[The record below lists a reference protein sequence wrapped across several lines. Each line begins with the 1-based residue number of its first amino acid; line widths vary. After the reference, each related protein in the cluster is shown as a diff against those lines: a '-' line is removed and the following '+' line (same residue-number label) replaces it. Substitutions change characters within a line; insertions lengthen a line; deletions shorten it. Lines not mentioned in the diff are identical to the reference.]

1 VLADA
6 MVRSD
11 DVVYWDW
18 NATTPPHPDVLVAMQ
33 DAFRDAW
40 ANSSSQHRLGR
51 AARARIEGVREQIGE
66 LLAVHPRDV
75 LFVASGTEANNL
87 ALRHAAGLVVSRLD
101 HPSVVRVA
109 EQRAAEGTPVLWV
122 PVAERGQLDPREL
135 EGALEALPDPVRS
148 RSVVVITAANHETG
162 VLQDVNALGSLVRA
176 RGARLHC
183 DASQAIGKIAAS
195 ELLGADSWTVSAHKL
210 RGPQGV
216 AALAWKGAAPVPVL
230 LGGSQER
237 GLRPGTPPGPLIA
250 GFGAALARL
259 DPRRYA
265 AMGPLRDKL
274 ELALRTYGLV
284 NGAGA
289 PRLPHVSN
297 ISFAGWTG
305 ERLVAALDVR
315 GVCVSTGSACRVG
328 TAEPSAAVAAM
339 LGAERARGAVRFSL
353 GEDADEAQ
361 LDSVLAR
368 LFPLLQ
374 PPAVPTS

>member
-1 VLADA
+1 MTQAEEPL
-6 MVRSD
+6 
-11 DVVYWDW
+11 YWDW
-18 NATTPPHPDVLVAMQ
+18 NATTPPHPDVLAVMQ
-33 DAFRDAW
+33 EAWREAW

-51 AARARIEGVREQIGE
+51 AARARIEAVREQIGA

-109 EQRAAEGTPVLWV
+109 EQRAAEGAPVVWV
-122 PVAERGQLDPREL
+122 AVPPSGRLDPREIASCL
-135 EGALEALPDPVRS
+135 DTLPEPIRA

-162 VLQDVNALGSLVRA
+162 VLQDVTDLGSLVRE

-183 DASQAIGKIAAS
+183 DASQAIGKVAAS
-195 ELLGADSWTVSAHKL
+195 QLSGADSWTISAHKI

-216 AALAWKGAAPVPVL
+216 AALAWSGAPPTPVL

-259 DPRRYA
+259 DVARYA
-265 AMGPLRDKL
+265 RVEPLRDRF
-274 ELALRTYGLV
+274 EAAVRSHAWV
-284 NGAGA
+284 NGEGA

-297 ISFAGWTG
+297 MSFAGWTG

-339 LGAERARGAVRFSL
+339 SGAERAKGAVRASL

-361 LDSVLAR
+361 LERALAQ
-368 LFPLLQ
+368 LLPLLTLQ
-374 PPAVPTS
+374 REGACSNA